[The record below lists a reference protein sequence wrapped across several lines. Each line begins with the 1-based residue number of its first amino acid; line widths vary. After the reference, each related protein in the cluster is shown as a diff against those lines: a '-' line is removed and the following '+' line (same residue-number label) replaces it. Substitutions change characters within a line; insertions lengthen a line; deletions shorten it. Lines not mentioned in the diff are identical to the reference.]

1 MRVRGGLVL
10 TALVSAVL
18 LAGCSDPGSGPL
30 AALHGGGGTEGD
42 VLYVGT
48 DEGVTALDVSVG
60 TARFQ
65 ASRGV
70 AAPDWSVVFTTTAL
84 NRGRTRVEALDPG
97 TGASRPLYTMGVPH
111 LVARVAARGGGAVV
125 LGPPAPEASNPYP
138 DGRERTKLVVVR
150 GDGDSARLYD
160 LRGNYEP
167 EAFSTDLSSLF
178 VVDYTPAAAPTEYRV
193 RRLDLDSGRVHDV
206 FSRDKELQEAM
217 PGTARTQTRS
227 PDGGRLYTLYEV
239 EDLGTAFIH
248 VLDLDEQWAH
258 CIDLPKPFGRHPGGA
273 TALTVTPD
281 SAGLYVTDRTGGAV
295 AEVDTA
301 ELSVRRKARI
311 DARPDADA
319 AASAM
324 WGDTLFVGGGSRMT
338 AISTENLTTQR
349 EWPVGNEVSAV
360 QPSSDGA
367 HLYVTSG
374 RRVAVLESVSGRRE
388 ELLHVPGDAPITSLG
403 SPGLSPDRGSIQCAC

>member
-18 LAGCSDPGSGPL
+18 LAACSDPGSGPL

-70 AAPDWSVVFTTTAL
+70 AAPDWSVVFTTEATSR
-84 NRGRTRVEALDPG
+84 NRTRVDGLDPA
-97 TGASRPLYTMGVPH
+97 TGAVVSSHTVRAPH
-111 LVARVAARGGGAVV
+111 LVARVAARDGGAVV
-125 LGPPAPEASNPYP
+125 LGPPAADAASPYP
-138 DGRERTKLVVVR
+138 DGRERTTLVVVGGAR
-150 GDGDSARLYD
+150 GQRTYD

-193 RRLDLDSGRVHDV
+193 RRLDLTTGRVHDV

-281 SAGLYVTDRTGGAV
+281 SASLYVTDRTGGAV

-311 DARPDADA
+311 DARRDADT

-338 AISTENLTTQR
+338 AISTESLTTQR
-349 EWPVGNEVSAV
+349 EWPVDNEVSAV